1 MTKTK
6 ECREKK
12 KKDFYPFLFLEN
24 SRPLSPLREPQT
36 LSLPWEVRT
45 SYQSVSC
52 SVMPDSLQ
60 PHGLQP
66 TRILCPWDFPG
77 KDSGVGCHFLLQ
89 GIFPTQTSN
98 LCPLRWQEAS
108 LPLDR
113 GSPVRVPTTCSC
125 SVTKSCPTLCGPKD
139 YSTPCFP
146 GLHHFPLCSN
156 SWPLSQFSLV
166 VDANVQEP
174 VRAWAWETV
183 CQFEPANHVS
193 SDQGS
198 HITA

>member
-1 MTKTK
+1 MWL
-6 ECREKK
+6 RLRNVEKRK
-12 KKDFYPFLFLEN
+12 KKDFCPFLFLEN

-89 GIFPTQTSN
+89 GIFPTQGLNPGLLHCREILYQLSYK
-98 LCPLRWQEAS
+98 
-108 LPLDR
+108 
-113 GSPVRVPTTCSC
+113 GSPKELREELSL
-125 SVTKSCPTLCGPKD
+125 SVTINLF
-139 YSTPCFP
+139 STSVEKIM
-146 GLHHFPLCSN
+146 L
-156 SWPLSQFSLV
+156 WK
-166 VDANVQEP
+166 
-174 VRAWAWETV
+174 
-183 CQFEPANHVS
+183 
-193 SDQGS
+193 
-198 HITA
+198 